1 MAEERPDVF
10 IIGGANGAGK
20 TTAALLLLPKYLQTF
35 EFVNAD
41 EIARGLNPLKPETAD
56 MMAGRVMI
64 ERIKNLIESKK
75 SFAFETTCAGRH
87 HIHTLTACAEAGYCI
102 HLIFLWLPSPEM
114 AVHRVAQRIRQGGH
128 AIQEDTI
135 RRRYAA
141 GLRNLIELYLPMADK
156 ALIINNTEKNATSER
171 EFAIIAKK
179 ESGGRFTVMNKNEWD
194 QINFSAEGGR
204 FD

>member
-1 MAEERPDVF
+1 
-10 IIGGANGAGK
+10 
-20 TTAALLLLPKYLQTF
+20 
-35 EFVNAD
+35 
-41 EIARGLNPLKPETAD
+41 

-64 ERIKNLIESKK
+64 ERIKNHIESKK
-75 SFAFETTCAGRH
+75 SFAFETTCAAPPSH
-87 HIHTLTACAEAGYCI
+87 SHVNACAMRAI
-102 HLIFLWLPSPEM
+102 ASISSFLVAFAEM

-128 AIQEDTI
+128 ATQEDTI

-179 ESGGRFTVMNKNEWD
+179 ESGGRFTVIIKMNGTRSTSLPKEGALTKAASDSFCDRVLLGLREGPRRRCRKGETNEILCLSLARRKD
-194 QINFSAEGGR
+194 R
-204 FD
+204 